1 MVQGLR
7 GERPPSSSSVFSSPL
22 AAKGTS
28 RSQPGR
34 LFHCSAFLCLVRLLR
49 KDIGLTAQIECIA
62 KSEELGVHRS
72 PSASTISC
80 CLGTLTPAAT
90 W

>member
-1 MVQGLR
+1 MRGPPLLLLSSLLPLLLKALR
-7 GERPPSSSSVFSSPL
+7 DLSPGAFSI
-22 AAKGTS
+22 
-28 RSQPGR
+28 
-34 LFHCSAFLCLVRLLR
+34 CSAFLCLVRLLR